1 MENKHCYISND
12 ELLEENSSVEHI
24 IPNALGGRLKSS
36 KLLTEK
42 ANNDLGQT
50 IDVALTKSIS
60 LMSLL
65 DFKRDRGNPSNLHGK
80 DSNGIRYKIIDRKT
94 AKQSPR
100 EPKIFT
106 DENGKEVWEFVEGQE
121 NQILKAYKKKHPEAD
136 IEELRKQITYKDVNK
151 ENVIFFEN
159 HLSVISGIDAYRGV
173 AKIAINYY
181 VHIRGE
187 SHFCKPAID
196 FIMGQTKEK
205 GFVQY
210 YYPEKDIL
218 TTQNNEVSHVL
229 HLVGD
234 YSEQML
240 YCYIELFNTHNF
252 VVVLN
257 KEYNGPDFKST
268 YAYDLV
274 QQSEIENNVDLNLN
288 RNEIN
293 GLECPGPS
301 NLEDLYF
308 EKLEKLSQVCDF
320 KIEHKTI

>member
-1 MENKHCYISND
+1 MI
-12 ELLEENSSVEHI
+12 
-24 IPNALGGRLKSS
+24 
-36 KLLTEK
+36 
-42 ANNDLGQT
+42 GQT
-50 IDVALTKSIS
+50 IDVALTKLIN

-65 DFKRDRGNPSNLHGK
+65 DFKRDRGNPPNLHGK
-80 DSNGIRYKIIDRKT
+80 DSNGIWYKIIDKKT
-94 AKQSPR
+94 AKQIPR

-136 IEELRKQITYKDVNK
+136 IEELRKQITYKDINK
-151 ENVIFFEN
+151 ENVVFFEN

-181 VHIRGE
+181 VHTRGE
-187 SHFCKPAID
+187 SYFCKPAID

-210 YYPEKDIL
+210 YYPRKDIC
-218 TTQNNEVSHVL
+218 TTHNDEVSHVL

-257 KEYNGPDFKST
+257 KDYNGPNFKST
-268 YAYDLV
+268 YTYDLV
-274 QQSEIENNVDLNLN
+274 QQSEIEKNVDLYIN
-288 RNEIN
+288 RNDIN

-301 NLEDLYF
+301 NLEGLYF
-308 EKLEKLSQVCDF
+308 EKLEKLSKVGDF
-320 KIEHKTI
+320 KIEHKTIETSD